1 MNDHDLLMRIDE
13 RVCGLTKH
21 FSNHIKH
28 HWMMTIPLVMA
39 VIGLVIALLRK

>member
-13 RVCGLTKH
+13 RVYSLTKH

-28 HWMMTIPLVMA
+28 HWMMSIPLVMA
-39 VIGLVIALLRK
+39 VVGLVIALLRK

>member
-13 RVCGLTKH
+13 RVWGLSKH

-28 HWMMTIPLVMA
+28 HWMMTIPLVMS
-39 VIGLVIALLRK
+39 VIGLVIALLTK